1 MKKIFLVLTVLFLS
15 LSLLQAQPN
24 KKGKKGK
31 NREKIAAM
39 RTAFITEK
47 LELTEVEA
55 EKFWPITNQYHV
67 KRKAVN
73 KAYKQDK
80 KLESMTDEEADAL
93 INDHIAKE
101 QQLLD
106 LKKDYIRQLK
116 SVLPAKKIVKLK
128 RVNKQFKK
136 ELLKRSGKR
145 KMKDR

>member
-73 KAYKQDK
+73 KAYKHK

-106 LKKDYIRQLK
+106 LKKDYIRQLNRYF
-116 SVLPAKKIVKLK
+116 LQRKLL
-128 RVNKQFKK
+128 NSN
-136 ELLKRSGKR
+136 E
-145 KMKDR
+145 